1 MLYYL
6 GKGTEFKKED
16 CKEYKTIEGA
26 LKAAAKNEEL
36 VVWDE
41 NGNVIGSLTNN
52 VPEGA
57 LETNPD
63 GSVNTY
69 NADGNKVGTM
79 TAEELKAATT
89 LTDEK
94 DAEGQQGDA
103 GASTD
108 DENGGTG
115 GNTPVEPE
123 NGQNGANS
131 EQENG
136 QQTSGDGDDAAG
148 QETSGDDERK
158 AEEQVWDENGN
169 VIGSLTNNVPE
180 GALETNPDGS
190 VNTYNADGNKV
201 GTMTAEELK
210 AATTLTDEK
219 DAEGQ
224 QGDAGA
230 STDDENGGTGGNTPV
245 EPENGQNGA
254 NSEQENG
261 QQTSGDGDD
270 AAGQETSGDDERKA
284 EEQVSDSD
292 TIYPEKTTRAIVD
305 CDGALNL
312 RRSASWGNES
322 ICGRAVRGQSYY
334 IKAIH
339 TVEGKKMLE
348 TIDGIFLSGQP
359 EHVRIIEV

>member
-136 QQTSGDGDDAAG
+136 QQTSG
-148 QETSGDDERK
+148 
-158 AEEQVWDENGN
+158 
-169 VIGSLTNNVPE
+169 
-180 GALETNPDGS
+180 
-190 VNTYNADGNKV
+190 
-201 GTMTAEELK
+201 
-210 AATTLTDEK
+210 DEK

>member
-41 NGNVIGSLTNN
+41 NGNVIGSLTDN

-94 DAEGQQGDA
+94 DAEGQQGNA

-115 GNTPVEPE
+115 GNTPVEPK

-131 EQENG
+131 EQENEQQTSGDGDDVAG
-136 QQTSGDGDDAAG
+136 QQTSGDGDDAAE
-148 QETSGDDERK
+148 QETSGDDESK
-158 AEEQVWDENGN
+158 
-169 VIGSLTNNVPE
+169 T
-180 GALETNPDGS
+180 
-190 VNTYNADGNKV
+190 
-201 GTMTAEELK
+201 
-210 AATTLTDEK
+210 
-219 DAEGQ
+219 
-224 QGDAGA
+224 
-230 STDDENGGTGGNTPV
+230 
-245 EPENGQNGA
+245 
-254 NSEQENG
+254 
-261 QQTSGDGDD
+261 
-270 AAGQETSGDDERKA
+270 

>member
-41 NGNVIGSLTNN
+41 NGNVIGSLTDN

-89 LTDEK
+89 LTDDES
-94 DAEGQQGDA
+94 AEGQQGDA

-108 DENGGTG
+108 DESGGTG
-115 GNTPVEPE
+115 GNAPVEPE

-148 QETSGDDERK
+148 Q
-158 AEEQVWDENGN
+158 
-169 VIGSLTNNVPE
+169 
-180 GALETNPDGS
+180 
-190 VNTYNADGNKV
+190 
-201 GTMTAEELK
+201 
-210 AATTLTDEK
+210 
-219 DAEGQ
+219 
-224 QGDAGA
+224 
-230 STDDENGGTGGNTPV
+230 
-245 EPENGQNGA
+245 
-254 NSEQENG
+254 
-261 QQTSGDGDD
+261 QTSGDGDD
-270 AAGQETSGDDERKA
+270 AAEQETSGDDESKT
-284 EEQVSDSD
+284 EEQVSDSG

>member
-41 NGNVIGSLTNN
+41 NGNVIGSLTDN

-89 LTDEK
+89 LTDDES
-94 DAEGQQGDA
+94 AEGQQGDA

-108 DENGGTG
+108 DENGGNG

-131 EQENG
+131 EQENEQQTSGDGDDAAG

-148 QETSGDDERK
+148 QETSGDDE
-158 AEEQVWDENGN
+158 
-169 VIGSLTNNVPE
+169 S
-180 GALETNPDGS
+180 ET
-190 VNTYNADGNKV
+190 
-201 GTMTAEELK
+201 
-210 AATTLTDEK
+210 
-219 DAEGQ
+219 
-224 QGDAGA
+224 
-230 STDDENGGTGGNTPV
+230 
-245 EPENGQNGA
+245 
-254 NSEQENG
+254 
-261 QQTSGDGDD
+261 
-270 AAGQETSGDDERKA
+270 

-339 TVEGKKMLE
+339 SVEGKKMLE

>member
-41 NGNVIGSLTNN
+41 NGNVIGSLTDN

-69 NADGNKVGTM
+69 NADGN
-79 TAEELKAATT
+79 
-89 LTDEK
+89 
-94 DAEGQQGDA
+94 A

-115 GNTPVEPE
+115 GNAPVEPE

-158 AEEQVWDENGN
+158 
-169 VIGSLTNNVPE
+169 T
-180 GALETNPDGS
+180 
-190 VNTYNADGNKV
+190 
-201 GTMTAEELK
+201 
-210 AATTLTDEK
+210 
-219 DAEGQ
+219 
-224 QGDAGA
+224 
-230 STDDENGGTGGNTPV
+230 
-245 EPENGQNGA
+245 
-254 NSEQENG
+254 
-261 QQTSGDGDD
+261 
-270 AAGQETSGDDERKA
+270 

>member
-41 NGNVIGSLTNN
+41 NGNVIGSLTDN

-89 LTDEK
+89 LTDDES
-94 DAEGQQGDA
+94 AE
-103 GASTD
+103 
-108 DENGGTG
+108 
-115 GNTPVEPE
+115 
-123 NGQNGANS
+123 
-131 EQENG
+131 G

-148 QETSGDDERK
+148 QETSRDDERK
-158 AEEQVWDENGN
+158 
-169 VIGSLTNNVPE
+169 T
-180 GALETNPDGS
+180 
-190 VNTYNADGNKV
+190 
-201 GTMTAEELK
+201 
-210 AATTLTDEK
+210 
-219 DAEGQ
+219 
-224 QGDAGA
+224 
-230 STDDENGGTGGNTPV
+230 
-245 EPENGQNGA
+245 
-254 NSEQENG
+254 
-261 QQTSGDGDD
+261 
-270 AAGQETSGDDERKA
+270 

>member
-69 NADGNKVGTM
+69 NANGNKVGTM

-94 DAEGQQGDA
+94 DAEGQQGDENGGTGGNAPVEPENGQNGANSEQENGQQTSGDEKDAEGQQGDA

-115 GNTPVEPE
+115 GNAPVEPENGQNGANSEQENGQQTSGDEKDAEGQQGDAGASTDDENGGTGGNAPVEPE

-136 QQTSGDGDDAAG
+136 QQTSGDGDDA
-148 QETSGDDERK
+148 T
-158 AEEQVWDENGN
+158 
-169 VIGSLTNNVPE
+169 
-180 GALETNPDGS
+180 
-190 VNTYNADGNKV
+190 
-201 GTMTAEELK
+201 
-210 AATTLTDEK
+210 
-219 DAEGQ
+219 
-224 QGDAGA
+224 
-230 STDDENGGTGGNTPV
+230 
-245 EPENGQNGA
+245 
-254 NSEQENG
+254 
-261 QQTSGDGDD
+261 
-270 AAGQETSGDDERKA
+270 GQETSGDDERKA

>member
-41 NGNVIGSLTNN
+41 NGNVIGSLTDN

-89 LTDEK
+89 LTDDES
-94 DAEGQQGDA
+94 AEGQQGDA

-108 DENGGTG
+108 DESGGTG
-115 GNTPVEPE
+115 GNAPVEPE

-148 QETSGDDERK
+148 Q
-158 AEEQVWDENGN
+158 
-169 VIGSLTNNVPE
+169 
-180 GALETNPDGS
+180 
-190 VNTYNADGNKV
+190 
-201 GTMTAEELK
+201 
-210 AATTLTDEK
+210 
-219 DAEGQ
+219 
-224 QGDAGA
+224 
-230 STDDENGGTGGNTPV
+230 
-245 EPENGQNGA
+245 
-254 NSEQENG
+254 
-261 QQTSGDGDD
+261 QTSGDGDD
-270 AAGQETSGDDERKA
+270 AAEQETSGDDESKT

-292 TIYPEKTTRAIVD
+292 TIDPEQTTRAIVD

>member
-36 VVWDE
+36 AVWDE
-41 NGNVIGSLTNN
+41 NGNVIGSLTDN

-89 LTDEK
+89 LTDDE

-108 DENGGTG
+108 DENGGDG
-115 GNTPVEPE
+115 GNAPVEPE

-148 QETSGDDERK
+148 Q
-158 AEEQVWDENGN
+158 
-169 VIGSLTNNVPE
+169 
-180 GALETNPDGS
+180 
-190 VNTYNADGNKV
+190 
-201 GTMTAEELK
+201 
-210 AATTLTDEK
+210 
-219 DAEGQ
+219 
-224 QGDAGA
+224 
-230 STDDENGGTGGNTPV
+230 
-245 EPENGQNGA
+245 
-254 NSEQENG
+254 
-261 QQTSGDGDD
+261 QTSGDGDD
-270 AAGQETSGDDERKA
+270 AAGQGASGDDKTGT
-284 EEQVSDSD
+284 EEHVSDSD

-348 TIDGIFLSGQP
+348 TIGGIFLSGQP
-359 EHVRIIEV
+359 EHVRIETIE

>member
-6 GKGTEFKKED
+6 SKGTEFKKED

-41 NGNVIGSLTNN
+41 NGNVIGSLTDN

-89 LTDEK
+89 LTDDES
-94 DAEGQQGDA
+94 AEGQQGDA

-108 DENGGTG
+108 DENGGNG

-131 EQENG
+131 EQENEQQTSGDGDDAAG

-148 QETSGDDERK
+148 QETSGDDE
-158 AEEQVWDENGN
+158 
-169 VIGSLTNNVPE
+169 S
-180 GALETNPDGS
+180 ET
-190 VNTYNADGNKV
+190 
-201 GTMTAEELK
+201 
-210 AATTLTDEK
+210 
-219 DAEGQ
+219 
-224 QGDAGA
+224 
-230 STDDENGGTGGNTPV
+230 
-245 EPENGQNGA
+245 
-254 NSEQENG
+254 
-261 QQTSGDGDD
+261 
-270 AAGQETSGDDERKA
+270 

>member
-41 NGNVIGSLTNN
+41 NGNVIGSLTDN

-89 LTDEK
+89 FTDDES
-94 DAEGQQGDA
+94 AEGQQGDA

-108 DENGGTG
+108 DESKT
-115 GNTPVEPE
+115 
-123 NGQNGANS
+123 
-131 EQENG
+131 
-136 QQTSGDGDDAAG
+136 
-148 QETSGDDERK
+148 
-158 AEEQVWDENGN
+158 
-169 VIGSLTNNVPE
+169 
-180 GALETNPDGS
+180 
-190 VNTYNADGNKV
+190 
-201 GTMTAEELK
+201 
-210 AATTLTDEK
+210 
-219 DAEGQ
+219 
-224 QGDAGA
+224 
-230 STDDENGGTGGNTPV
+230 
-245 EPENGQNGA
+245 
-254 NSEQENG
+254 
-261 QQTSGDGDD
+261 
-270 AAGQETSGDDERKA
+270 

>member
-41 NGNVIGSLTNN
+41 NGNVIGSLTDN

-89 LTDEK
+89 LTDDEG
-94 DAEGQQGDA
+94 AEGQQGDA

-131 EQENG
+131 EQENEQQTSGDGDDVAG
-136 QQTSGDGDDAAG
+136 QQTSGDGDDAAE
-148 QETSGDDERK
+148 QETSGDDESK
-158 AEEQVWDENGN
+158 
-169 VIGSLTNNVPE
+169 T
-180 GALETNPDGS
+180 
-190 VNTYNADGNKV
+190 
-201 GTMTAEELK
+201 
-210 AATTLTDEK
+210 
-219 DAEGQ
+219 
-224 QGDAGA
+224 
-230 STDDENGGTGGNTPV
+230 
-245 EPENGQNGA
+245 
-254 NSEQENG
+254 
-261 QQTSGDGDD
+261 
-270 AAGQETSGDDERKA
+270 

-334 IKAIH
+334 IKAIR

>member
-41 NGNVIGSLTNN
+41 NGNVIGSLTDN

-89 LTDEK
+89 LTDDK
-94 DAEGQQGDA
+94 DAEGQQGNA

-108 DENGGTG
+108 DESGGTG
-115 GNTPVEPE
+115 GNAPVEPE

-148 QETSGDDERK
+148 Q
-158 AEEQVWDENGN
+158 
-169 VIGSLTNNVPE
+169 
-180 GALETNPDGS
+180 
-190 VNTYNADGNKV
+190 
-201 GTMTAEELK
+201 
-210 AATTLTDEK
+210 
-219 DAEGQ
+219 
-224 QGDAGA
+224 
-230 STDDENGGTGGNTPV
+230 
-245 EPENGQNGA
+245 
-254 NSEQENG
+254 
-261 QQTSGDGDD
+261 QTSGDGDD
-270 AAGQETSGDDERKA
+270 AAGQETSGDDESKT
-284 EEQVSDSD
+284 EEQVFDSD

>member
-6 GKGTEFKKED
+6 GRGTEFKKED

-26 LKAAAKNEEL
+26 MRAAAKDENL

-41 NGNVIGSLTNN
+41 NGNVIGSLTDN

-148 QETSGDDERK
+148 Q
-158 AEEQVWDENGN
+158 
-169 VIGSLTNNVPE
+169 
-180 GALETNPDGS
+180 
-190 VNTYNADGNKV
+190 
-201 GTMTAEELK
+201 
-210 AATTLTDEK
+210 
-219 DAEGQ
+219 
-224 QGDAGA
+224 
-230 STDDENGGTGGNTPV
+230 
-245 EPENGQNGA
+245 
-254 NSEQENG
+254 
-261 QQTSGDGDD
+261 QTSGDGDD
-270 AAGQETSGDDERKA
+270 AAGQETSGDDESKT

>member
-26 LKAAAKNEEL
+26 MKAAAKDESF

-41 NGNVIGSLTNN
+41 NGNLIGSLTDN

-94 DAEGQQGDA
+94 DAEGQQGNA

-131 EQENG
+131 EQENEQQTSGDGDDVAG

-148 QETSGDDERK
+148 QETSGDDE
-158 AEEQVWDENGN
+158 
-169 VIGSLTNNVPE
+169 S
-180 GALETNPDGS
+180 ET
-190 VNTYNADGNKV
+190 
-201 GTMTAEELK
+201 
-210 AATTLTDEK
+210 
-219 DAEGQ
+219 
-224 QGDAGA
+224 
-230 STDDENGGTGGNTPV
+230 
-245 EPENGQNGA
+245 
-254 NSEQENG
+254 
-261 QQTSGDGDD
+261 
-270 AAGQETSGDDERKA
+270 

-292 TIYPEKTTRAIVD
+292 TISPEKTARAIVD

>member
-41 NGNVIGSLTNN
+41 NGNVIGSLTDN

-94 DAEGQQGDA
+94 DAEGQQGNA

-131 EQENG
+131 ERENEQQTSGDGDDVAG
-136 QQTSGDGDDAAG
+136 QQTSGDGDDAAE
-148 QETSGDDERK
+148 QETSGDDESK
-158 AEEQVWDENGN
+158 
-169 VIGSLTNNVPE
+169 T
-180 GALETNPDGS
+180 
-190 VNTYNADGNKV
+190 
-201 GTMTAEELK
+201 
-210 AATTLTDEK
+210 
-219 DAEGQ
+219 
-224 QGDAGA
+224 
-230 STDDENGGTGGNTPV
+230 
-245 EPENGQNGA
+245 
-254 NSEQENG
+254 
-261 QQTSGDGDD
+261 
-270 AAGQETSGDDERKA
+270 

-334 IKAIH
+334 IKAIR

>member
-1 MLYYL
+1 MQEMKYFNEGNDCDICKNQLMT
-6 GKGTEFKKED
+6 GRDGTVED
-16 CKEYKTIEGA
+16 CRRRQNGLSCRFEERDIRTCPVYLQRVKPYVNVKKLKKIVSKHSKRKEREKHERMERSVRNGGRTAGGVRHKEYKTIEGA

-41 NGNVIGSLTNN
+41 NGNVIGSLTDN

-94 DAEGQQGDA
+94 DAEGQQGNA

-136 QQTSGDGDDAAG
+136 QQTYGDGDDAAG

-158 AEEQVWDENGN
+158 
-169 VIGSLTNNVPE
+169 T
-180 GALETNPDGS
+180 
-190 VNTYNADGNKV
+190 
-201 GTMTAEELK
+201 
-210 AATTLTDEK
+210 
-219 DAEGQ
+219 
-224 QGDAGA
+224 
-230 STDDENGGTGGNTPV
+230 
-245 EPENGQNGA
+245 
-254 NSEQENG
+254 
-261 QQTSGDGDD
+261 
-270 AAGQETSGDDERKA
+270 

>member
-94 DAEGQQGDA
+94 DAEGQQGD
-103 GASTD
+103 
-108 DENGGTG
+108 
-115 GNTPVEPE
+115 
-123 NGQNGANS
+123 
-131 EQENG
+131 
-136 QQTSGDGDDAAG
+136 
-148 QETSGDDERK
+148 
-158 AEEQVWDENGN
+158 
-169 VIGSLTNNVPE
+169 
-180 GALETNPDGS
+180 
-190 VNTYNADGNKV
+190 
-201 GTMTAEELK
+201 
-210 AATTLTDEK
+210 
-219 DAEGQ
+219 
-224 QGDAGA
+224 DAGA

-261 QQTSGDGDD
+261 QQTSGDEKDAEGQQGDD
-270 AAGQETSGDDERKA
+270 AGASTDDE
-284 EEQVSDSD
+284 
-292 TIYPEKTTRAIVD
+292 
-305 CDGALNL
+305 
-312 RRSASWGNES
+312 
-322 ICGRAVRGQSYY
+322 
-334 IKAIH
+334 
-339 TVEGKKMLE
+339 
-348 TIDGIFLSGQP
+348 
-359 EHVRIIEV
+359 

>member
-41 NGNVIGSLTNN
+41 NGNVIGSLTDN

-89 LTDEK
+89 LTDDES
-94 DAEGQQGDA
+94 AEGQQGDA

-108 DENGGTG
+108 DENGGNG

-131 EQENG
+131 EQENEQQTSGDGDDAAG

-148 QETSGDDERK
+148 QETSGDDER
-158 AEEQVWDENGN
+158 
-169 VIGSLTNNVPE
+169 
-180 GALETNPDGS
+180 ET
-190 VNTYNADGNKV
+190 
-201 GTMTAEELK
+201 
-210 AATTLTDEK
+210 
-219 DAEGQ
+219 
-224 QGDAGA
+224 
-230 STDDENGGTGGNTPV
+230 
-245 EPENGQNGA
+245 
-254 NSEQENG
+254 
-261 QQTSGDGDD
+261 
-270 AAGQETSGDDERKA
+270 

-292 TIYPEKTTRAIVD
+292 TIYLEKTTRAIVD

>member
-41 NGNVIGSLTNN
+41 NGNVIGSLTDN

-63 GSVNTY
+63 GSANTY

-89 LTDEK
+89 FTDDES
-94 DAEGQQGDA
+94 AEGQQGDA

-115 GNTPVEPE
+115 GNAPVEPK

-131 EQENG
+131 EQENE

-158 AEEQVWDENGN
+158 
-169 VIGSLTNNVPE
+169 T
-180 GALETNPDGS
+180 
-190 VNTYNADGNKV
+190 
-201 GTMTAEELK
+201 
-210 AATTLTDEK
+210 
-219 DAEGQ
+219 
-224 QGDAGA
+224 
-230 STDDENGGTGGNTPV
+230 
-245 EPENGQNGA
+245 
-254 NSEQENG
+254 
-261 QQTSGDGDD
+261 
-270 AAGQETSGDDERKA
+270 

-334 IKAIH
+334 IKAIR

>member
-41 NGNVIGSLTNN
+41 NGNVIGSLTDN

-94 DAEGQQGDA
+94 DAEGQQGNA

-131 EQENG
+131 EQENEQQTSGDGDDVAG
-136 QQTSGDGDDAAG
+136 QQTSGDGDDAAE
-148 QETSGDDERK
+148 QETSGDDESK
-158 AEEQVWDENGN
+158 
-169 VIGSLTNNVPE
+169 T
-180 GALETNPDGS
+180 
-190 VNTYNADGNKV
+190 
-201 GTMTAEELK
+201 
-210 AATTLTDEK
+210 
-219 DAEGQ
+219 
-224 QGDAGA
+224 
-230 STDDENGGTGGNTPV
+230 
-245 EPENGQNGA
+245 
-254 NSEQENG
+254 
-261 QQTSGDGDD
+261 
-270 AAGQETSGDDERKA
+270 

-322 ICGRAVRGQSYY
+322 RDNRIMF
-334 IKAIH
+334 
-339 TVEGKKMLE
+339 TNPGKSR
-348 TIDGIFLSGQP
+348 LSGVFLYPNGLICFKVKFLKSLKPQNDASSFFDLDSMQKAKICVDHFRGVP
-359 EHVRIIEV
+359 CILCGENSFAIFWLTMSKSHSIPTRLKH

>member
-89 LTDEK
+89 LTNEK

-108 DENGGTG
+108 DKNGGTG
-115 GNTPVEPE
+115 GNAPVEPE
-123 NGQNGANS
+123 N
-131 EQENG
+131 E
-136 QQTSGDGDDAAG
+136 QTSGDGDDVAG
-148 QETSGDDERK
+148 QETSGDNERK
-158 AEEQVWDENGN
+158 
-169 VIGSLTNNVPE
+169 T
-180 GALETNPDGS
+180 
-190 VNTYNADGNKV
+190 
-201 GTMTAEELK
+201 
-210 AATTLTDEK
+210 
-219 DAEGQ
+219 
-224 QGDAGA
+224 
-230 STDDENGGTGGNTPV
+230 
-245 EPENGQNGA
+245 
-254 NSEQENG
+254 
-261 QQTSGDGDD
+261 
-270 AAGQETSGDDERKA
+270 

-348 TIDGIFLSGQP
+348 TIGGIFLSGQP

>member
-6 GKGTEFKKED
+6 GKGTEFKKKD

-41 NGNVIGSLTNN
+41 NGNVIGSLTDN

-136 QQTSGDGDDAAG
+136 QQTSGD
-148 QETSGDDERK
+148 
-158 AEEQVWDENGN
+158 
-169 VIGSLTNNVPE
+169 
-180 GALETNPDGS
+180 
-190 VNTYNADGNKV
+190 
-201 GTMTAEELK
+201 
-210 AATTLTDEK
+210 EK

-224 QGDAGA
+224 RGDAGT
-230 STDDENGGTGGNTPV
+230 STDDENGGTGGNAPV

-270 AAGQETSGDDERKA
+270 AAGQETSGDDERKT